1 MLRSARSAWTKT
13 GEGRL
18 PPNTDEPVLKA
29 EEEQWSKER
38 RPPLEAR
45 RHKEWSIQS
54 IQRED
59 SLVDTLISEFRLPK
73 L

>member
-29 EEEQWSKER
+29 EEERCSKER

-45 RHKEWSIQS
+45 RHKE
-54 IQRED
+54 R
-59 SLVDTLISEFRLPK
+59 RLPEGASPVDPMM
-73 L
+73 LDP